1 VSTTPPAQSSP
12 TPAGA
17 GPMKSIPAD
26 YLPPKAYQ
34 PERIY
39 KLKEFESYPDP
50 LNSTEELLDKQVA
63 AGMGDR
69 PAILIADKALT
80 YKQVL
85 GASNKIGNALRKLG
99 VEETDR
105 VLLRSPNVPPALFTN
120 FGALKIGA
128 VIVPTSPMLSPNE
141 IAHIAN
147 NAEAKVV
154 VVAAAFLEGVLKAR
168 ANLKT
173 VKHIVVFGGQAEE
186 LKAQGLL
193 SYEQLVEN
201 EPPALA
207 PVRRPRQAVS
217 VLLYTSGT
225 TGMPKGTAHY
235 MEEALIVPDTFGKYG
250 WRVQSD
256 DIICGP
262 APISLAAGYSTVATI
277 PFRFGAAASLIPKFT
292 PDGMFEQIQSHKVTI
307 LSALPTAYRKMLE
320 VPDAEKKYDL
330 SSLRVLT
337 GGGESLTAKTYFD
350 WKNRFGQE
358 IYEGLGTT
366 EMMYV
371 FVSSV
376 ASRKVKPGAIGTAI
390 PGYEIQV
397 ITEEGK
403 VAKPGELG
411 RLYARGPTGTLYWR
425 PLEEGGSLLE
435 KQKSLIRE
443 GWVLVG
449 DFCTLDEDG
458 YLSFVSRQED
468 LIKSSGYRIGPEEIE
483 DALVKHPA
491 VADAGVIGVPDPVR
505 GQNVKAFVILKPGHT
520 GSEELKQQIL
530 DSCREHIAIYKLP
543 RIVEF
548 VTELPRT
555 LQGKLLRRV
564 LRDKEPAAAS

>member
-1 VSTTPPAQSSP
+1 LS
-12 TPAGA
+12 
-17 GPMKSIPAD
+17 KIPAE
-26 YLPPKAYQ
+26 YLPPKEFQ
-34 PERIY
+34 PQRIY

-63 AGMGDR
+63 AGRGDSR
-69 PAILIADKALT
+69 AILIGDKVIT
-80 YKQVL
+80 YKQLL

-99 VEETDR
+99 VEEADR
-105 VLLRSPNVPPALFTN
+105 VMLRSPNVPPALFTN
-120 FGALKIGA
+120 FGVLKIGA
-128 VIVPTSPMLSPNE
+128 VLVPTSPMLSPNE

-147 NAEAKVV
+147 NAEAKVM
-154 VVAAAFLEGVLKAR
+154 VVAAAFLEGVVKAR
-168 ANLKT
+168 PNLKT
-173 VKHIVVFGGQAEE
+173 VKHVIVFGGQPEE
-186 LKAQGLL
+186 LKAQGFL

-201 EPPALA
+201 ESPALA
-207 PVRRPRQAVS
+207 PVRRPRTAVS

-235 MEEALIVPDTFGKYG
+235 MEEALIIPDTFGKYG
-250 WRVQSD
+250 WKVQPD

-262 APISLAAGYSTVATI
+262 APISLAAGYSTVASI

-320 VPDAEKKYDL
+320 VQGAEKKYDL

-350 WKNRFGQE
+350 WKDRFNQE

-376 ASRKVKPGAIGTAI
+376 ANRKVKPGAIGTAI

-425 PLEEGGSLLE
+425 PLEDGLLE

-449 DFCTLDEDG
+449 DFCTIDEDG

-483 DALVKHPA
+483 DALLKHPA
-491 VADAGVIGVPDPVR
+491 VADAGVIGIPDPVR
-505 GQNVKAFVILKPGHT
+505 GQNVKAFIILKPGHT
-520 GSEELKQQIL
+520 GSDELKQQIL

-543 RIVEF
+543 RLVEF

-564 LRDKEPAAAS
+564 LRDKEPVAAS

>member
-1 VSTTPPAQSSP
+1 MST
-12 TPAGA
+12 
-17 GPMKSIPAD
+17 IPAD
-26 YLPPKAYQ
+26 YLPPKEYQ
-34 PERIY
+34 PQRIY

-63 AGMGDR
+63 AGRGDSR
-69 PAILIADKALT
+69 AVLIADRVIT
-80 YKQVL
+80 YKQLL

-99 VEETDR
+99 VEEADR
-105 VLLRSPNVPPALFTN
+105 VMLRSPNVPPALLTN

-128 VIVPTSPMLSPNE
+128 VMVPTSPMLSPNE

-147 NAEAKVV
+147 NAEAKVL

-168 ANLKT
+168 PNLKT
-173 VKHIVVFGGQAEE
+173 VKQIIVFGGQPEE
-186 LKAQGLL
+186 LKAQELL
-193 SYEQLVEN
+193 VYEQLVEN
-201 EPPALA
+201 ESPALA
-207 PVRRPRQAVS
+207 PVRRPRTAVS

-235 MEEALIVPDTFGKYG
+235 MEEALIIPDTFGKYG
-250 WRVQSD
+250 WKVQPD

-262 APISLAAGYSTVATI
+262 APISLAAGYSTVTSI

-292 PDGMFEQIQSHKVTI
+292 PEGMFEQIQNHKVTI

-320 VPDAEKKYDL
+320 VQDAEKKYDL

-376 ASRKVKPGAIGTAI
+376 ANRKVKPGAIGTPIA
-390 PGYEIQV
+390 GYEIQV

-425 PLEEGGSLLE
+425 PLEDGLLE

-483 DALVKHPA
+483 DALLKHPA
-491 VADAGVIGVPDPVR
+491 VADAGVIGIPDPVR
-505 GQNVKAFVILKPGHT
+505 GQNVKAFVILKPGQT
-520 GSEELKQQIL
+520 PSDELKQQIL

-548 VTELPRT
+548 VKELPRT

-564 LRDKEPAAAS
+564 LRDKEPVAAG

>member
-1 VSTTPPAQSSP
+1 
-12 TPAGA
+12 
-17 GPMKSIPAD
+17 
-26 YLPPKAYQ
+26 
-34 PERIY
+34 
-39 KLKEFESYPDP
+39 
-50 LNSTEELLDKQVA
+50 
-63 AGMGDR
+63 
-69 PAILIADKALT
+69 
-80 YKQVL
+80 
-85 GASNKIGNALRKLG
+85 
-99 VEETDR
+99 
-105 VLLRSPNVPPALFTN
+105 
-120 FGALKIGA
+120 
-128 VIVPTSPMLSPNE
+128 
-141 IAHIAN
+141 
-147 NAEAKVV
+147 
-154 VVAAAFLEGVLKAR
+154 
-168 ANLKT
+168 
-173 VKHIVVFGGQAEE
+173 
-186 LKAQGLL
+186 
-193 SYEQLVEN
+193 
-201 EPPALA
+201 
-207 PVRRPRQAVS
+207 
-217 VLLYTSGT
+217 
-225 TGMPKGTAHY
+225 MPKGTAHF

-250 WRVQSD
+250 WKVQPD

-262 APISLAAGYSTVATI
+262 APISLAAGYSTVTTI

-292 PDGMFEQIQSHKVTI
+292 PEALFETIQSHKVTI

-350 WKNRFGQE
+350 WKARFNQE

-376 ASRKVKPGAIGTAI
+376 VTRKVKPGAIGTAV

-411 RLYARGPTGTLYWR
+411 RLYARGPTATLYWR

-449 DFCTLDEDG
+449 DFVTMDEEG
-458 YLSFVSRQED
+458 YISFVSRQED

-483 DALVKHPA
+483 DALLKHPA
-491 VADAGVIGVPDPVR
+491 VADAGVIGVPDAIR
-505 GQNVKAFVILKPGHT
+505 GQNVKALIILKPGQT
-520 GSEELKQQIL
+520 PSEELKKKII
-530 DSCREHIAIYKLP
+530 DSCREHIATYKLP
-543 RIVEF
+543 RIIEF
-548 VTELPRT
+548 VPELPRT

-564 LRDKEPAAAS
+564 LRDKEPVLKS

>member
-1 VSTTPPAQSSP
+1 MST
-12 TPAGA
+12 
-17 GPMKSIPAD
+17 IPRE
-26 YLPPKAYQ
+26 YLPPKEFQ
-34 PERIY
+34 PQRIY
-39 KLKEFESYPDP
+39 ELKEFESYPDP

-63 AGMGDR
+63 AGAGDR
-69 PAILIADKALT
+69 RAVLIADKTLT
-80 YKQVL
+80 YKQLL
-85 GASNKIGNALRKLG
+85 GASNKMGNALRKLG
-99 VEETDR
+99 VEEADR
-105 VLLRSPNVPPALFTN
+105 VMLRSPNVPPALFTN

-128 VIVPTSPMLSPNE
+128 VMVPTSPMNSPNE
-141 IAHIAN
+141 IAYIAN
-147 NAEAKVV
+147 NAEAKVM
-154 VVAAAFLEGVLKAR
+154 VVAAAFLEGVIKAR
-168 ANLKT
+168 PNLKT
-173 VKHIVVFGGQAEE
+173 VKHIIVFGGQPEE

-193 SYEQLVEN
+193 CYEEIVAN
-201 EPPALA
+201 ESPALD
-207 PVRRPRQAVS
+207 PVRRPRTAVS

-225 TGMPKGTAHY
+225 TGMPKGTAHL
-235 MEEALIVPDTFGKYG
+235 MEEALVVPDTFGKYG
-250 WRVQSD
+250 WNVQPD

-277 PFRFGAAASLIPKFT
+277 PYRFGATASLIPKFT
-292 PDGMFEQIQSHKVTI
+292 PEGLFEQIQNHKVTI

-320 VPDAEKKYDL
+320 VQGAEKKYDL

-350 WKNRFGQE
+350 WKDRFGQE

-376 ASRKVKPGAIGTAI
+376 ATRKVKPGAIGTAI

-403 VAKPGELG
+403 VAGPGELG

-449 DFCTLDEDG
+449 DFCTLDDGG

-483 DALVKHPA
+483 DALLKHPA

-505 GQNVKAFVILKPGHT
+505 GQNVKAFIILKPGNEPT
-520 GSEELKQQIL
+520 EELKQKIL

-543 RIVEF
+543 RIIEF

-564 LRDKEPAAAS
+564 LRDKELAPVT

>member
-1 VSTTPPAQSSP
+1 MST
-12 TPAGA
+12 
-17 GPMKSIPAD
+17 IPAD
-26 YLPPKAYQ
+26 YLPPKEFQ
-34 PERIY
+34 PQRIY

-63 AGMGDR
+63 AGRGDS
-69 PAILIADKALT
+69 PAILFGDKVIT
-80 YKQVL
+80 YKQLL

-99 VEETDR
+99 VEEADR
-105 VLLRSPNVPPALFTN
+105 VMLRSPNVPPALFTN
-120 FGALKIGA
+120 FGVLRLGA
-128 VIVPTSPMLSPNE
+128 VMVPTSHMLSPNE

-147 NAEAKVV
+147 NAEAKVI
-154 VVAAAFLEGVLKAR
+154 VVAAAFLEGVVKAR
-168 ANLKT
+168 PNLKT
-173 VKHIVVFGGQAEE
+173 VKHVIVFGGQPEE

-193 SYEQLVEN
+193 SYEEITAN
-201 EPPALA
+201 ESPVLD
-207 PVRRPRQAVS
+207 PVRRPRTAVS

-235 MEEALIVPDTFGKYG
+235 MEEALIVPDTMGKYG
-250 WRVQSD
+250 WKVQPD
-256 DIICGP
+256 DVLCGP
-262 APISLAAGYSTVATI
+262 APISLAGGYSTVATI
-277 PFRFGAAASLIPKFT
+277 PFRFGAAASLIPRFT
-292 PDGMFEQIQSHKVTI
+292 PEGLFEQIQSHKVTI
-307 LSALPTAYRKMLE
+307 LSALPTAYRKMLD
-320 VPDAEKKYDL
+320 VPGAEKKYDL

-337 GGGESLTAKTYFD
+337 GGGESLTAKTYLD
-350 WKNRFGQE
+350 WKARFNQE

-376 ASRKVKPGAIGTAI
+376 ANRRVKPGAIGTAI

-425 PLEEGGSLLE
+425 PLEDGLLE

-449 DFCTLDEDG
+449 DFCTIDEEG

-483 DALVKHPA
+483 DALLKHPA
-491 VADAGVIGVPDPVR
+491 VADAGVIGIPDPVR
-505 GQNVKAFVILKPGHT
+505 GQNVKAFIILRPGHAP
-520 GSEELKQQIL
+520 SDVLKQQIL

-555 LQGKLLRRV
+555 LQGKLLRRI
-564 LRDKEPAAAS
+564 LRDKEPVAAS

>member
-1 VSTTPPAQSSP
+1 LST
-12 TPAGA
+12 
-17 GPMKSIPAD
+17 IPAE
-26 YLPPKAYQ
+26 YLPPKEYQ
-34 PERIY
+34 PQRIY
-39 KLKEFESYPDP
+39 TLRDFESYPDP

-63 AGMGDR
+63 AGRGDSR
-69 PAILIADKALT
+69 AILIADKVIT

-99 VEETDR
+99 VEEADR
-105 VLLRSPNVPPALFTN
+105 VMLRSPNVPPAIFTN

-128 VIVPTSPMLSPNE
+128 VMVPTSPMNSPNE
-141 IAHIAN
+141 IAYIAN
-147 NAEAKVV
+147 NAEARVI

-173 VKHIVVFGGQAEE
+173 VKHIIVFGGQPEE

-193 SYEQLVEN
+193 VYEQLVEN
-201 EPPALA
+201 ESPALD
-207 PVRRPRQAVS
+207 PVRRPRTAIS

-250 WRVQSD
+250 WNVQPD
-256 DIICGP
+256 DVICGP

-277 PFRFGAAASLIPKFT
+277 PYRFGAAASLIPKFT
-292 PDGMFEQIQSHKVTI
+292 PEGLFEQVQNHKVTI

-337 GGGESLTAKTYFD
+337 GGGESLTAKTYFE
-350 WKNRFGQE
+350 WKARFNQE

-376 ASRKVKPGAIGTAI
+376 ATRKVKPGAIGTAI

-397 ITEEGK
+397 ITEDGK

-411 RLYARGPTGTLYWR
+411 RLYARGPTGPLYWR
-425 PLEEGGSLLE
+425 PLEEGGGLLE

-483 DALVKHPA
+483 DALLKHPA

-505 GQNVKAFVILKPGHT
+505 GQNVKAFIILKPGQKP
-520 GSEELKQQIL
+520 SEELKQNII
-530 DSCREHIAIYKLP
+530 DGCREHIAIYKLP
-543 RIVEF
+543 RLVEF

-555 LQGKLLRRV
+555 LQGKLLRRL
-564 LRDKEPAAAS
+564 LRDKEPVLAS

>member
-1 VSTTPPAQSSP
+1 LST
-12 TPAGA
+12 
-17 GPMKSIPAD
+17 IPAD
-26 YLPPKAYQ
+26 YLPPKEYQ
-34 PERIY
+34 PNRIY
-39 KLKEFESYPDP
+39 TLKEFESYPDP

-63 AGMGDR
+63 AGRGDSR
-69 PAILIADKALT
+69 AILIGDKVIT
-80 YKQVL
+80 YKQLL

-99 VEETDR
+99 VEEADR
-105 VLLRSPNVPPALFTN
+105 VMLRSPNVPPALFTN

-128 VIVPTSPMLSPNE
+128 VLVPTSPMLSPNE

-147 NAEAKVV
+147 NAEAKVL

-168 ANLKT
+168 PNLKT
-173 VKHIVVFGGQAEE
+173 VKHVIVFGGQPEE
-186 LKAQGLL
+186 LKEKGLL
-193 SYEQLVEN
+193 VYEQLVEN
-201 EPPALA
+201 ESPALA
-207 PVRRPRQAVS
+207 PVRRPRTAVS

-235 MEEALIVPDTFGKYG
+235 MEEALIIPDTFAKYG
-250 WRVQSD
+250 WQVQPD

-277 PFRFGAAASLIPKFT
+277 PYRFGAAASLIPKFT
-292 PDGMFEQIQSHKVTI
+292 PEGLFEQVQNHKVTI

-350 WKNRFGQE
+350 WKARFGQE

-376 ASRKVKPGAIGTAI
+376 ATRKVKPGAIGTAI

-449 DFCTLDEDG
+449 DFCTIDEDG

-483 DALVKHPA
+483 DALLKHPA
-491 VADAGVIGVPDPVR
+491 VADAGVIGVPDDIR
-505 GQNVKAFVILKPGHT
+505 GQNVKAFVILKPGT
-520 GSEELKQQIL
+520 TPSEELKQKIL

-564 LRDKEPAAAS
+564 LRDKEAVPASQSS

>member
-1 VSTTPPAQSSP
+1 
-12 TPAGA
+12 
-17 GPMKSIPAD
+17 
-26 YLPPKAYQ
+26 
-34 PERIY
+34 
-39 KLKEFESYPDP
+39 
-50 LNSTEELLDKQVA
+50 
-63 AGMGDR
+63 
-69 PAILIADKALT
+69 
-80 YKQVL
+80 
-85 GASNKIGNALRKLG
+85 
-99 VEETDR
+99 
-105 VLLRSPNVPPALFTN
+105 TN

-128 VIVPTSPMLSPNE
+128 VMVPTSPMNSPNE
-141 IAHIAN
+141 IAYIAN
-147 NAEAKVV
+147 NAEAKVL
-154 VVAAAFLEGVLKAR
+154 VVAAAFLEGVVKAR
-168 ANLKT
+168 SNLKT
-173 VKHIVVFGGQAEE
+173 VKHIIVFGGQPEE

-193 SYEQLVEN
+193 CYEEIVAN
-201 EPPALA
+201 ESPALE
-207 PVRRPRQAVS
+207 PVRRPRTAVS

-250 WRVQSD
+250 WNVQPD
-256 DIICGP
+256 DVICGP

-277 PFRFGAAASLIPKFT
+277 PYRFGAAASLIPKFT
-292 PDGMFEQIQSHKVTI
+292 PDGLFQQIQDHKVTI

-350 WKNRFGQE
+350 WKSRFGQE

-376 ASRKVKPGAIGTAI
+376 ATRKVKPGAIGTAI

-411 RLYARGPTGTLYWR
+411 RLYARGPTGPLYWR

-443 GWVLVG
+443 GWSLVG
-449 DFCTLDEDG
+449 DFCTVDEGG

-483 DALVKHPA
+483 DALLKHPA

-505 GQNVKAFVILKPGHT
+505 GQNVKAFIILRPGHAP
-520 GSEELKQQIL
+520 SEELKKQIL

-564 LRDKEPAAAS
+564 LRDKELVPAS

>member
-1 VSTTPPAQSSP
+1 LSTIP
-12 TPAGA
+12 T
-17 GPMKSIPAD
+17 D
-26 YLPPKAYQ
+26 YLPPKEYQ
-34 PERIY
+34 PQRIY

-63 AGMGDR
+63 AGRGDSR
-69 PAILIADKALT
+69 AVLIADKVLT
-80 YKQVL
+80 YKQLL
-85 GASNKIGNALRKLG
+85 GASNKIGNALKKLG
-99 VEETDR
+99 VEEADR
-105 VLLRSPNVPPALFTN
+105 VMLRSPNVPPALFTN

-128 VIVPTSPMLSPNE
+128 VMVPTSPMLSPVE
-141 IAHIAN
+141 IAYIAK
-147 NAEAKVV
+147 NAEAKVM
-154 VVAAAFLEGVLKAR
+154 VVAQAFLEAVLKAR
-168 ANLKT
+168 SDLKT
-173 VKHIVVFGGQAEE
+173 VKHIIVFGGQPEE
-186 LKAQGLL
+186 LEAQGLL
-193 SYEQLVEN
+193 CYEKLVEN
-201 EPPALA
+201 EPPVLA
-207 PVRRPRQAVS
+207 PVRRPRTAVS

-225 TGMPKGTAHY
+225 TGMPKGTVHY
-235 MEEALIVPDTFGKYG
+235 MEEALIVPDTFGKHG
-250 WRVQSD
+250 WRVQPD

-277 PFRFGAAASLIPKFT
+277 PYRFGAAASLIPKFT
-292 PDGMFEQIQSHKVTI
+292 PEGMFEQIQNHKVTI
-307 LSALPTAYRKMLE
+307 LSCLPTAYRKMLE

-337 GGGESLTAKTYFD
+337 GGGESLTAKTYLD
-350 WKNRFGQE
+350 WKARFNQE

-376 ASRKVKPGAIGTAI
+376 AARKVKPGAIGTAI
-390 PGYEIQV
+390 PGYEIRV
-397 ITEEGK
+397 ITEENK

-425 PLEEGGSLLE
+425 PLEEGRTLLG
-435 KQKSLIRE
+435 KQKALIRE

-449 DFCTLDEDG
+449 DFVTMDEDG
-458 YLSFVSRQED
+458 YISFVSRQED

-483 DALVKHPA
+483 DALLKHPA

-505 GQNVKAFVILKPGHT
+505 GQNVKAFVILKPGQT
-520 GSEELKQQIL
+520 PSEGLKQQII

-564 LRDKEPAAAS
+564 LRDKEPVTAS

>member
-1 VSTTPPAQSSP
+1 MS
-12 TPAGA
+12 
-17 GPMKSIPAD
+17 KIPAE
-26 YLPPKAYQ
+26 YLPPKEYQ
-34 PERIY
+34 PQRIY
-39 KLKEFESYPDP
+39 KLKEFETYPDP

-63 AGMGDR
+63 AGRGDR
-69 PAILIADKALT
+69 PAVLIGDRVLT
-80 YKQVL
+80 YKQLL
-85 GASNKIGNALRKLG
+85 GASNKIGNALTKLG
-99 VEETDR
+99 VEEADR
-105 VLLRSPNVPPALFTN
+105 VMLRSPNVPPALFTN

-128 VIVPTSPMLSPNE
+128 VMVPTSPMNSPNE

-147 NAEAKVV
+147 NAEAKVI

-168 ANLKT
+168 PNLKT
-173 VKHIVVFGGQAEE
+173 VKHVIVFGGQPEE
-186 LKAQGLL
+186 VKAQGLL
-193 SYEQLVEN
+193 SYEALVEN
-201 EPPALA
+201 ESPALD
-207 PVRRPRQAVS
+207 PVRRPRTAVS

-235 MEEALIVPDTFGKYG
+235 MEEALIVPDTFGEYG
-250 WRVQSD
+250 WKVGPD

-292 PDGMFEQIQSHKVTI
+292 PEALFEQIQSHKVTI

-320 VPDAEKKYDL
+320 VPEAEKKYDL

-337 GGGESLTAKTYFD
+337 GGGESLTAKTYLD
-350 WKNRFGQE
+350 WKARFGQE

-376 ASRKVKPGAIGTAI
+376 VTRKVKPGAIGTAV

-397 ITEEGK
+397 LTEEGK
-403 VAKPGELG
+403 VAKAGELG
-411 RLYARGPTGTLYWR
+411 KLYARGPTGTLYWR

-449 DFCTLDEDG
+449 DFVTMDEDG
-458 YLSFVSRQED
+458 YISFVSREED
-468 LIKSSGYRIGPEEIE
+468 LIKSSGYRIGPEEVE
-483 DALVKHPA
+483 DALLKHPA
-491 VADAGVIGVPDPVR
+491 VADAGVIGVPDSIR
-505 GQNVKAFVILKPGHT
+505 GQNVKAFIILKPGQT
-520 GSEELKQQIL
+520 PSEELKQKII

-555 LQGKLLRRV
+555 LQGKLLRRI
-564 LRDKEPAAAS
+564 LRDKDIAAASSVVSRSPGGASSIQP

>member
-1 VSTTPPAQSSP
+1 LS
-12 TPAGA
+12 
-17 GPMKSIPAD
+17 MIPAD
-26 YLPPKAYQ
+26 YLPPKEFQ
-34 PERIY
+34 PQRIY

-63 AGMGDR
+63 AGRGDSR
-69 PAILIADKALT
+69 AILFGDKVIT
-80 YKQVL
+80 YKQLL

-99 VEETDR
+99 VEEADR
-105 VLLRSPNVPPALFTN
+105 VILRSPNVPPALFTN
-120 FGALKIGA
+120 FGVLRLGA
-128 VIVPTSPMLSPNE
+128 VMVPTSHMLSPSE

-147 NAEAKVV
+147 NAEAKVI
-154 VVAAAFLEGVLKAR
+154 VVAAAFLEGVVKAR
-168 ANLKT
+168 PNLKT
-173 VKHIVVFGGQAEE
+173 VKHVIVFGGKPEE

-193 SYEQLVEN
+193 CYEDLVADES
-201 EPPALA
+201 PALD
-207 PVRRPRQAVS
+207 PVRRPRTAVS

-235 MEEALIVPDTFGKYG
+235 MEEALIVPDTMGKYG
-250 WRVQSD
+250 WKVGPD
-256 DIICGP
+256 DILCGP
-262 APISLAAGYSTVATI
+262 APISLAGGYSTVATI
-277 PFRFGAAASLIPKFT
+277 PFRFGAAISLIPRFT
-292 PDGMFEQIQSHKVTI
+292 PEGLFEQIQSHKVTI

-320 VPDAEKKYDL
+320 VQGAEKKYDL

-337 GGGESLTAKTYFD
+337 GGGESLTAKTYLD
-350 WKNRFGQE
+350 WKARFNQE

-376 ASRKVKPGAIGTAI
+376 ATRKVKPGAIGTAM

-425 PLEEGGSLLE
+425 PLEDGLLE

-483 DALVKHPA
+483 DALLKHPA
-491 VADAGVIGVPDPVR
+491 VADAGVIGLPDPVR
-505 GQNVKAFVILKPGHT
+505 GQNVKAFIILRPGHT
-520 GSEELKQQIL
+520 PSDELKQQIL

-564 LRDKEPAAAS
+564 LRDKETVPAS

>member
-1 VSTTPPAQSSP
+1 LST
-12 TPAGA
+12 
-17 GPMKSIPAD
+17 IPAD
-26 YLPPKAYQ
+26 YLPPKEFQ
-34 PERIY
+34 PQRIY
-39 KLKEFESYPDP
+39 TLKEFESYPDP

-63 AGMGDR
+63 AGRGDSR
-69 PAILIADKALT
+69 AILLGDKVIT

-99 VEETDR
+99 VEEADR
-105 VLLRSPNVPPALFTN
+105 VMLRSPNVPPALFTN
-120 FGALKIGA
+120 FGVLKIGA
-128 VIVPTSPMLSPNE
+128 VMVPTSPMLSPNE

-147 NAEAKVV
+147 NAEAKVM
-154 VVAAAFLEGVLKAR
+154 VVAAAFLEGVVKAR
-168 ANLKT
+168 PNLKT
-173 VKHIVVFGGQAEE
+173 VKHVIVFGGQPEE
-186 LKAQGLL
+186 LKAQGVL

-201 EPPALA
+201 ESPALA
-207 PVRRPRQAVS
+207 PVRRPRTAVS

-235 MEEALIVPDTFGKYG
+235 MEEALIIPDTFGKYG
-250 WRVQSD
+250 WKVQAD

-292 PDGMFEQIQSHKVTI
+292 PDGLFEQIQSHKVTI

-320 VPDAEKKYDL
+320 VQGAEKKYDL

-350 WKNRFGQE
+350 WKARFNQE

-376 ASRKVKPGAIGTAI
+376 ANRKVRPGAIGTAI

-425 PLEEGGSLLE
+425 PLEDGLLE

-449 DFCTLDEDG
+449 DFCTIDEEG

-468 LIKSSGYRIGPEEIE
+468 LIKSSGYRIGPEEVE
-483 DALVKHPA
+483 DGLLKHPA

-505 GQNVKAFVILKPGHT
+505 GQNVKAFIILKPGYT
-520 GSEELKQQIL
+520 GSDELKQQII

-564 LRDKEPAAAS
+564 LRDKEPVAAS

>member
-1 VSTTPPAQSSP
+1 MST
-12 TPAGA
+12 
-17 GPMKSIPAD
+17 IPRE
-26 YLPPKAYQ
+26 YLPPKEFQ
-34 PERIY
+34 PQRIY
-39 KLKEFESYPDP
+39 ELKEFESYPDP

-63 AGMGDR
+63 AGAGDR
-69 PAILIADKALT
+69 RAVLIADKTLT
-80 YKQVL
+80 YKQLL
-85 GASNKIGNALRKLG
+85 GASNKMGNALRKLG
-99 VEETDR
+99 VEEADR
-105 VLLRSPNVPPALFTN
+105 VMLRSPNVPPALFTN

-128 VIVPTSPMLSPNE
+128 VMVPTSPMNSPNE
-141 IAHIAN
+141 IAYIAN
-147 NAEAKVV
+147 NAEAKVM
-154 VVAAAFLEGVLKAR
+154 VVAAAFLEGVIKAR
-168 ANLKT
+168 PNLKT
-173 VKHIVVFGGQAEE
+173 VKHIIVFGGQPEE

-193 SYEQLVEN
+193 CYEEIVAN
-201 EPPALA
+201 ESPALD
-207 PVRRPRQAVS
+207 PVRRPRTAVS

-225 TGMPKGTAHY
+225 TGMPKGTAHL

-250 WRVQSD
+250 WNVQPD

-277 PFRFGAAASLIPKFT
+277 PYRFGATASLIPKFT
-292 PDGMFEQIQSHKVTI
+292 PEGLFEQIQNHKVTI

-320 VPDAEKKYDL
+320 VQGAEKKYDL

-350 WKNRFGQE
+350 WKDRFGQE

-376 ASRKVKPGAIGTAI
+376 ATRKVKPGAIGTAI

-403 VAKPGELG
+403 VAGPGELG

-449 DFCTLDEDG
+449 DFCTLDDGG

-483 DALVKHPA
+483 DALLKHPA

-505 GQNVKAFVILKPGHT
+505 GQNVKAFIILKPGNEPT
-520 GSEELKQQIL
+520 EELKQKIL

-543 RIVEF
+543 RIIEF

-564 LRDKEPAAAS
+564 LRDKELAPVT

>member
-1 VSTTPPAQSSP
+1 VS
-12 TPAGA
+12 
-17 GPMKSIPAD
+17 KIPAE
-26 YLPPKAYQ
+26 YLPPKEFHPQ
-34 PERIY
+34 RIY

-63 AGMGDR
+63 AGGGDR
-69 PAILIADKALT
+69 RAILIADKVIT
-80 YKQVL
+80 YKQLL
-85 GASNKIGNALRKLG
+85 GASNKMGNALKKLG
-99 VEETDR
+99 VEEADR
-105 VLLRSPNVPPALFTN
+105 VMLRSPNVPPALFTN
-120 FGALKIGA
+120 FGALKLGA
-128 VIVPTSPMLSPNE
+128 VMVPTSPMNSPNE
-141 IAHIAN
+141 IAYIAN
-147 NAEAKVV
+147 NAEARVI
-154 VVAAAFLEGVLKAR
+154 VVAAAFLEGVVKAR
-168 ANLKT
+168 PNLKT
-173 VKHIVVFGGQAEE
+173 VKHVIVFGGQPDE

-193 SYEQLVEN
+193 CYEEIVAN
-201 EPPALA
+201 ESPALD
-207 PVRRPRQAVS
+207 PVRRPRTAIS

-250 WRVQSD
+250 WNVQPD
-256 DIICGP
+256 DVICGP

-277 PFRFGAAASLIPKFT
+277 PYRFGAAASLIPKFT
-292 PDGMFEQIQSHKVTI
+292 PEGMFEQVQNHKVTI

-337 GGGESLTAKTYFD
+337 GGGESLTAKTYLD
-350 WKNRFGQE
+350 WKARFNQE

-376 ASRKVKPGAIGTAI
+376 ATRKVKPGAIGTAI

-403 VAKPGELG
+403 VARPGELG

-449 DFCTLDEDG
+449 DFCTIDDDG

-483 DALVKHPA
+483 DALLKHPA

-505 GQNVKAFVILKPGHT
+505 GQNVKAFIILKPGNAPT
-520 GSEELKQQIL
+520 DELKQKIL

-564 LRDKEPAAAS
+564 LRDKEPAAVVS

>member
-1 VSTTPPAQSSP
+1 MST
-12 TPAGA
+12 
-17 GPMKSIPAD
+17 IPAE
-26 YLPPKAYQ
+26 YLPPKEYQ

-63 AGMGDR
+63 AGRGDSR
-69 PAILIADKALT
+69 AILIADKVIT
-80 YKQVL
+80 YKQLL
-85 GASNKIGNALRKLG
+85 GASNKIGNALKKLG
-99 VEETDR
+99 VEEADR
-105 VLLRSPNVPPALFTN
+105 VMLRSPNVPPALFTN
-120 FGALKIGA
+120 FGVLKIGA
-128 VIVPTSPMLSPNE
+128 VMVPTSPMLSPNE

-147 NAEAKVV
+147 NAEAKVI
-154 VVAAAFLEGVLKAR
+154 VVAAAFLEGVVKAR
-168 ANLKT
+168 PNLKT
-173 VKHIVVFGGQAEE
+173 VKHVIVFGGQPEE

-193 SYEQLVEN
+193 SYEEITAN
-201 EPPALA
+201 ESPVLD
-207 PVRRPRQAVS
+207 PVRRPRTAVS

-250 WRVQSD
+250 WKVQPED
-256 DIICGP
+256 VICGP
-262 APISLAAGYSTVATI
+262 APISLAAGYSTVTTI

-292 PDGMFEQIQSHKVTI
+292 PEGMFDQIQSHKVTI

-320 VPDAEKKYDL
+320 VQGAEKKYDL

-350 WKNRFGQE
+350 WKSRFGQE

-376 ASRKVKPGAIGTAI
+376 ATRNVKPGAIGTAI
-390 PGYEIQV
+390 PGYEIQG

-425 PLEEGGSLLE
+425 PLEDGLLE

-449 DFCTLDEDG
+449 DFCTVDEDG

-483 DALVKHPA
+483 DALLKHPA

-505 GQNVKAFVILKPGHT
+505 GQNVKAFIILKPGYT
-520 GSEELKQQIL
+520 GSDELKQQIL

-564 LRDKEPAAAS
+564 LRDKEPVAAS

>member
-1 VSTTPPAQSSP
+1 MST
-12 TPAGA
+12 
-17 GPMKSIPAD
+17 IPAE
-26 YLPPKAYQ
+26 YLPPKEFQ
-34 PERIY
+34 PQRIY
-39 KLKEFESYPDP
+39 TLKEFESYPDP

-63 AGMGDR
+63 AGRGDSR
-69 PAILIADKALT
+69 AILIGDKVLT
-80 YKQVL
+80 YKQLL

-99 VEETDR
+99 VEEADR
-105 VLLRSPNVPPALFTN
+105 VMLRSPNVPPALFTN
-120 FGALKIGA
+120 FGVLKIGA
-128 VIVPTSPMLSPNE
+128 VMVPTSPMLSPNE

-147 NAEAKVV
+147 NAEAKVM
-154 VVAAAFLEGVLKAR
+154 VVAAAFLEGVVKAR
-168 ANLKT
+168 PNLKT
-173 VKHIVVFGGQAEE
+173 VKQVIVFGGQPEE
-186 LKAQGLL
+186 LKAQGFL

-201 EPPALA
+201 ESPVLA
-207 PVRRPRQAVS
+207 PVRRPRTAVS

-235 MEEALIVPDTFGKYG
+235 MEEALIIPDTFGKYG
-250 WRVQSD
+250 WKVQPD

-262 APISLAAGYSTVATI
+262 APISLAAGYSTVTSI

-320 VPDAEKKYDL
+320 VQGAEKKYDL

-350 WKNRFGQE
+350 WKDRFNQE

-376 ASRKVKPGAIGTAI
+376 ANRKVKPGAIGTAI

-425 PLEEGGSLLE
+425 PLEDGLLE

-449 DFCTLDEDG
+449 DFCTIDEEG

-483 DALVKHPA
+483 DALLKHPA
-491 VADAGVIGVPDPVR
+491 VADAGVIGIPDPVR
-505 GQNVKAFVILKPGHT
+505 GQNVKAFIILKPGHT
-520 GSEELKQQIL
+520 GSDELKQQII

-543 RIVEF
+543 RLVEF

-564 LRDKEPAAAS
+564 LRDKEPVAAT

>member
-1 VSTTPPAQSSP
+1 LST
-12 TPAGA
+12 
-17 GPMKSIPAD
+17 IPAD
-26 YLPPKAYQ
+26 YLPPKEFHPQ
-34 PERIY
+34 RIY

-69 PAILIADKALT
+69 RAVLIADKVLT
-80 YKQVL
+80 YKQLL
-85 GASNKIGNALRKLG
+85 GASNKIGNALKKLG
-99 VEETDR
+99 VEEADR
-105 VLLRSPNVPPALFTN
+105 VMLRSPNVPPALFTN

-128 VIVPTSPMLSPNE
+128 VMVPTSPMLSPNE
-141 IAHIAN
+141 IAYIAN
-147 NAEAKVV
+147 NAEAKVI
-154 VVAAAFLEGVLKAR
+154 VVAAAFLEGVVKAKP
-168 ANLKT
+168 NLKT
-173 VKHIVVFGGQAEE
+173 VKHIIVFGGQPEE

-201 EPPALA
+201 ESPALA
-207 PVRRPRQAVS
+207 PVRRPRTAIS

-250 WRVQSD
+250 WQVGPD
-256 DIICGP
+256 DVICGP
-262 APISLAAGYSTVATI
+262 APISLAAGYSTVASI

-292 PDGMFEQIQSHKVTI
+292 PEGLFEQIQNHKVTI
-307 LSALPTAYRKMLE
+307 LSALPTAYRKMLQVE
-320 VPDAEKKYDL
+320 GAEKKYDL

-337 GGGESLTAKTYFD
+337 GGGESLTARTYLD
-350 WKNRFGQE
+350 WKARFDQE

-376 ASRKVKPGAIGTAI
+376 ATRKVKPGAIGTAI

-397 ITEEGK
+397 ITEENK

-425 PLEEGGSLLE
+425 PLEEGGGLLE

-449 DFCTLDEDG
+449 DFCTIDEDG

-483 DALVKHPA
+483 DALLKHPA
-491 VADAGVIGVPDPVR
+491 VADAGVIGVPDPIR
-505 GQNVKAFVILKPGHT
+505 GQNVKAFVILKPGHAPT
-520 GSEELKQQIL
+520 DDLKQKIL

-548 VTELPRT
+548 VAELPRT

-564 LRDKEPAAAS
+564 LRDKEAVPAG

>member
-1 VSTTPPAQSSP
+1 LS
-12 TPAGA
+12 
-17 GPMKSIPAD
+17 KIPAD
-26 YLPPKAYQ
+26 YLPPKEFQ
-34 PERIY
+34 PQRIY

-63 AGMGDR
+63 GGRGDSR
-69 PAILIADKALT
+69 AILIGDKVLT
-80 YKQVL
+80 YKQLL

-105 VLLRSPNVPPALFTN
+105 VMLRSPNVPPALFTN

-128 VIVPTSPMLSPNE
+128 VMVPTSPMLSPNE

-147 NAEAKVV
+147 NAEAKVM
-154 VVAAAFLEGVLKAR
+154 VVAAAFLEGVVKAR
-168 ANLKT
+168 PNLKT
-173 VKHIVVFGGQAEE
+173 VKHVIVFGGQPEE
-186 LKAQGLL
+186 LKAQGFL

-201 EPPALA
+201 ESPALA
-207 PVRRPRQAVS
+207 PVRRPRTAVS

-235 MEEALIVPDTFGKYG
+235 MEEALIIPDTFGKYG
-250 WRVQSD
+250 WKVQPD

-262 APISLAAGYSTVATI
+262 APISLAAGYSTVASI

-320 VPDAEKKYDL
+320 VQGAEKKYDL

-350 WKNRFGQE
+350 WKDRFNQE

-376 ASRKVKPGAIGTAI
+376 ANRKVKPGAIGTAI

-425 PLEEGGSLLE
+425 PLEDGLLE

-449 DFCTLDEDG
+449 DFCTIDEEG

-483 DALVKHPA
+483 DALLKHPA
-491 VADAGVIGVPDPVR
+491 VADAGVIGIPDPVR
-505 GQNVKAFVILKPGHT
+505 GQNVKAFIILKPGHT
-520 GSEELKQQIL
+520 GSDELKQQII

-543 RIVEF
+543 RLVEF

-564 LRDKEPAAAS
+564 LRDKEPVAAS

>member
-1 VSTTPPAQSSP
+1 LST
-12 TPAGA
+12 
-17 GPMKSIPAD
+17 IPAE
-26 YLPPKAYQ
+26 YLPPKQYQ
-34 PERIY
+34 PQRIY

-63 AGMGDR
+63 AGRGDSRAVLIGDR
-69 PAILIADKALT
+69 VLT
-80 YKQVL
+80 YKQLL

-99 VEETDR
+99 VEESDR
-105 VLLRSPNVPPALFTN
+105 VMLRSPNVPPALFTN

-128 VIVPTSPMLSPNE
+128 VMVPTSPMNSPNE

-147 NAEAKVV
+147 NAEAKVI

-168 ANLKT
+168 PNLKT
-173 VKHIVVFGGQAEE
+173 VKHVIVFGGQPEE
-186 LKAQGLL
+186 VKAQGLL
-193 SYEQLVEN
+193 AYEPLVEN
-201 EPPALA
+201 ESPALD
-207 PVRRPRQAVS
+207 PVRRPRTAVS

-250 WRVQSD
+250 WKVGPD
-256 DIICGP
+256 DIICCP

-292 PDGMFEQIQSHKVTI
+292 PEALFEQIQIHKVTI

-337 GGGESLTAKTYFD
+337 GGGESLTAKTYLD
-350 WKNRFGQE
+350 WKARFNQE

-376 ASRKVKPGAIGTAI
+376 VTRKVKPGAIGTAV

-397 ITEEGK
+397 VTEEGK
-403 VAKPGELG
+403 VARPGELG
-411 RLYARGPTGTLYWR
+411 KLYARGPTGTLYWR

-435 KQKSLIRE
+435 KQKSLVRE

-449 DFCTLDEDG
+449 DFVTMDEDG
-458 YLSFVSRQED
+458 YINFVSREED
-468 LIKSSGYRIGPEEIE
+468 LIKSSGYRIGPEEVE
-483 DALVKHPA
+483 DALLKHPA
-491 VADAGVIGVPDPVR
+491 IADAGVIGVPDAIR
-505 GQNVKAFVILKPGHT
+505 GQNVKAFIILKPGQT
-520 GSEELKQQIL
+520 PSEELKQKII
-530 DSCREHIAIYKLP
+530 DGCREHIAIYKLP
-543 RIVEF
+543 RLIEF

-555 LQGKLLRRV
+555 LQGKLLRRI
-564 LRDKEPAAAS
+564 LRDKDIATASNEVSRSPGGASSILP

>member
-1 VSTTPPAQSSP
+1 MST
-12 TPAGA
+12 
-17 GPMKSIPAD
+17 IPAE
-26 YLPPKAYQ
+26 YLPPKEYQ
-34 PERIY
+34 PQRIY
-39 KLKEFESYPDP
+39 KLKEFASYPDP
-50 LNSTEELLDKQVA
+50 LNSTEELLDRQIA
-63 AGMGDR
+63 AGRGDS
-69 PAILIADKALT
+69 PAILFGDKVIT
-80 YKQVL
+80 YKQLL
-85 GASNKIGNALRKLG
+85 GASCKIGNALRKLG
-99 VEETDR
+99 VEEADR
-105 VLLRSPNVPPALFTN
+105 VMLRSPNVPPALFTN
-120 FGALKIGA
+120 FGVLRLGA
-128 VIVPTSPMLSPNE
+128 VMVPTSHMLSPNE

-147 NAEAKVV
+147 NAEAKVI
-154 VVAAAFLEGVLKAR
+154 VVAAAFLEGVVKAR

-173 VKHIVVFGGQAEE
+173 AKHVIVFGGQPEE

-193 SYEQLVEN
+193 CYEELVAN
-201 EPPALA
+201 ESPALD
-207 PVRRPRQAVS
+207 PVRRPRTAIS

-235 MEEALIVPDTFGKYG
+235 MEEALIVPDTMGKYG
-250 WRVQSD
+250 WDVQPED
-256 DIICGP
+256 VLCGP
-262 APISLAAGYSTVATI
+262 APISLAGGYSTVATI

-292 PDGMFEQIQSHKVTI
+292 PDGLFELIQNHKVTI

-320 VPDAEKKYDL
+320 VAGAEKKYNL

-337 GGGESLTAKTYFD
+337 GGGESLTAKTYLD
-350 WKNRFGQE
+350 WKTRFGQE

-376 ASRKVKPGAIGTAI
+376 VTRKVKPGAIGTAV

-403 VAKPGELG
+403 VAKTGELG

-449 DFCTLDEDG
+449 DFCTMDEDG

-483 DALVKHPA
+483 DALLKHPA
-491 VADAGVIGVPDPVR
+491 VADAGVIGIPDPIR
-505 GQNVKAFVILKPGHT
+505 GQNVKAAVILKPGYT
-520 GSEELKQQIL
+520 PSEELKQKLI
-530 DSCREHIAIYKLP
+530 DSCRDHVAIYKLP

-564 LRDKEPAAAS
+564 LRDKEPAPTK

>member
-1 VSTTPPAQSSP
+1 LST
-12 TPAGA
+12 
-17 GPMKSIPAD
+17 IPAD
-26 YLPPKAYQ
+26 YLPPKEFQ

-39 KLKEFESYPDP
+39 TLEEFKTYPDP

-63 AGMGDR
+63 AGRGDSR
-69 PAILIADKALT
+69 AVLIADKVLT
-80 YKQVL
+80 YKQLL
-85 GASNKIGNALRKLG
+85 GASNKFGNALKKLG
-99 VEETDR
+99 VEEADR
-105 VLLRSPNVPPALFTN
+105 VMLRSPNVPPALFTN
-120 FGALKIGA
+120 FGVLKIGA
-128 VIVPTSPMLSPNE
+128 VLVPTSPMLSPNE

-147 NAEAKVV
+147 NAEAKVM
-154 VVAAAFLEGVLKAR
+154 VVAAAFLEGVVKAR
-168 ANLKT
+168 PNLKT
-173 VKHIVVFGGQAEE
+173 VKHVIVFGGQPDE

-193 SYEQLVEN
+193 SYEEITAN
-201 EPPALA
+201 ESPVLD
-207 PVRRPRQAVS
+207 PVRRPRTAVS

-235 MEEALIVPDTFGKYG
+235 MEEALIIPDTFGKYG
-250 WRVQSD
+250 WKVQAD
-256 DIICGP
+256 DVICGP
-262 APISLAAGYSTVATI
+262 APISLAAGYSTVTSI

-292 PDGMFEQIQSHKVTI
+292 PEGMFEQIQSHKVTI

-320 VPDAEKKYDL
+320 VQGAEKKYDL

-350 WKNRFGQE
+350 WKARFNQE

-376 ASRKVKPGAIGTAI
+376 ANRKVKPGAIGTAI

-411 RLYARGPTGTLYWR
+411 RLYARGPTGTIYWR
-425 PLEEGGSLLE
+425 PLEDGLLE

-449 DFCTLDEDG
+449 DFCTIDEDG

-483 DALVKHPA
+483 DALLKHPA
-491 VADAGVIGVPDPVR
+491 VADAGVIGIPDPVR
-505 GQNVKAFVILKPGHT
+505 GQNVKAFIILKPDYT
-520 GSEELKQQIL
+520 GTDELKQQIL

-564 LRDKEPAAAS
+564 LRDKEPVAAS

>member
-1 VSTTPPAQSSP
+1 LST
-12 TPAGA
+12 
-17 GPMKSIPAD
+17 IPAE
-26 YLPPKAYQ
+26 YLPPKEFQ

-63 AGMGDR
+63 AGNGDR
-69 PAILIADKALT
+69 RAVLIADKVIT
-80 YKQVL
+80 YKQLL

-99 VEETDR
+99 VEEADR

-128 VIVPTSPMLSPNE
+128 VVVPTSPMLSPNE
-141 IAHIAN
+141 IAHISN
-147 NAEAKVV
+147 NAEAKVI
-154 VVAAAFLEGVLKAR
+154 VVAAAFLEAVLKAR
-168 ANLKT
+168 PNLKT
-173 VKHIVVFGGQAEE
+173 VKHIIVFGGQPDE

-193 SYEQLVEN
+193 SYEDLTAN
-201 EPPALA
+201 ESPALS
-207 PVRRPRQAVS
+207 PVRRPRTAVS

-250 WRVQSD
+250 WNVGPD

-262 APISLAAGYSTVATI
+262 APISLAAGYSTVTSI

-292 PDGMFEQIQSHKVTI
+292 PDGLFEQIQSHKVTI
-307 LSALPTAYRKMLE
+307 LSALPTAYRKMLQVE
-320 VPDAEKKYDL
+320 GAEKKYDL

-350 WKNRFGQE
+350 WKERFGQE

-376 ASRKVKPGAIGTAI
+376 ATRKVKPGAIGTAI

-425 PLEEGGSLLE
+425 PLEDGLLE
-435 KQKSLIRE
+435 KQKALIRE

-449 DFCTLDEDG
+449 DFCTLDDDG

-483 DALVKHPA
+483 DALLKHPA
-491 VADAGVIGVPDPVR
+491 VADAGVIGVPDAVR
-505 GQNVKAFVILKPGHT
+505 GHNVKAFVILKPGQAP
-520 GSEELKQQIL
+520 SDQLKQQII
-530 DSCREHIAIYKLP
+530 DSCREHVAIYKLP
-543 RIVEF
+543 RMVEF

-564 LRDKEPAAAS
+564 LRDKEVVPAS

>member
-1 VSTTPPAQSSP
+1 LST
-12 TPAGA
+12 
-17 GPMKSIPAD
+17 IPAD
-26 YLPPKAYQ
+26 YLPPKEFQ
-34 PERIY
+34 PQRIY
-39 KLKEFESYPDP
+39 KLEEFASYPDP
-50 LNSTEELLDKQVA
+50 LNSTEELLDRQIA
-63 AGMGDR
+63 AGRGDR
-69 PAILIADKALT
+69 PAILSGDKVIT
-80 YKQVL
+80 YKQLL
-85 GASNKIGNALRKLG
+85 GAACKIGNALRKLG
-99 VEETDR
+99 VEEADR
-105 VLLRSPNVPPALFTN
+105 VLLRSPTVPPALFTN
-120 FGALKIGA
+120 FGVLRLGA
-128 VIVPTSPMLSPNE
+128 VMVPTSHMLSPSE

-147 NAEAKVV
+147 NAEAKVI
-154 VVAAAFLEGVLKAR
+154 VVAAAFAEGVVKAR

-173 VKHIVVFGGQAEE
+173 VRHVIVFGGQPEE

-193 SYEQLVEN
+193 CYEELVAN
-201 EPPALA
+201 ESPAFD
-207 PVRRPRQAVS
+207 PVRRPRTAVS

-235 MEEALIVPDTFGKYG
+235 MEEALIVPDTMGKHG
-250 WRVQSD
+250 WNVQPED
-256 DIICGP
+256 VLCGP
-262 APISLAAGYSTVATI
+262 APISLAGGYSTVATI

-292 PDGMFEQIQSHKVTI
+292 PDGLFEQIQKHKVTI

-320 VPDAEKKYDL
+320 FAGTDKKYDL

-337 GGGESLTAKTYFD
+337 GGGESLTAKTYHD
-350 WKNRFGQE
+350 WKARFGQE

-376 ASRKVKPGAIGTAI
+376 VTRKVKPGAIGTAV

-397 ITEEGK
+397 ITEDGK

-435 KQKSLIRE
+435 KQKSLIRQ

-449 DFCTLDEDG
+449 DFCTMDEDG

-483 DALVKHPA
+483 DALLKHPA
-491 VADAGVIGVPDPVR
+491 VADAGVIGVPDPIR
-505 GQNVKAFVILKPGHT
+505 GQNVKAAVILRPGYT
-520 GSEELKQQIL
+520 PSEELKQKLI
-530 DSCREHIAIYKLP
+530 DSCRDHVAIYKLP

-564 LRDKEPAAAS
+564 LRDKEPVQAK